1 MIVMILPLL
10 AIEVDGEL
18 FVCCSLVD
26 CYLPQRIQAV
36 FENSFVVDFASI
48 DLGRILLLV
57 HSYMMMGLGSLLGS
71 VQTELG
77 NKSFVGLESYD

>member
-1 MIVMILPLL
+1 
-10 AIEVDGEL
+10 VDY
-18 FVCCSLVD
+18 
-26 CYLPQRIQAV
+26 YLPQRIQAV
-36 FENSFVVDFASI
+36 FKNLFVVDFAFI

-57 HSYMMMGLGSLLGS
+57 YSYMMMGLGSLLES